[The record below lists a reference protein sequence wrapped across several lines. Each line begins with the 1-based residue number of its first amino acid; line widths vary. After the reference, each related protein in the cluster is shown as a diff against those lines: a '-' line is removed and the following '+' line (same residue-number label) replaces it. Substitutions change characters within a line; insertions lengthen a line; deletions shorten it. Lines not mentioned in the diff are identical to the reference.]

1 MKKIMVVDDEP
12 DTVDLVKLVL
22 ETEGFEVI
30 PAYSGKECLKKLEAG
45 IPDAILLDIMMP
57 GMDGWE
63 VFHKIRE
70 RYKDKDIPVA
80 MLTVRDKD
88 IDKMMGLHVL
98 KASDYII
105 KPFGRNELI
114 ERVKNILK
122 E

>member
-30 PAYSGKECLKKLEAG
+30 PAYSGIECLEKLEVEK
-45 IPDAILLDIMMP
+45 PDAILLDIMMP

-63 VFHKIRE
+63 VFHKI
-70 RYKDKDIPVA
+70 KDKYHDIPVA

-105 KPFGRNELI
+105 KPFGRQELVD
-114 ERVKNILK
+114 RVKNILK
-122 E
+122 M